1 MVQCINKP
9 MHFKME
15 LFIRAWILQLMDS
28 YSSMSMTN
36 LLSNHLVGE
45 YLNGESYLSDL
56 MANQTMAVMLGP
68 DTNSSPVYFS
78 AEKNRE
84 KLAGLC
90 SLLLFSR
97 TQ

>member
-1 MVQCINKP
+1 

-36 LLSNHLVGE
+36 LLSNHLAGE

-68 DTNSSPVYFS
+68 DTNSSSVYFS

-84 KLAGLC
+84 KLARLC

>member
-1 MVQCINKP
+1 MVQCIKKP

-36 LLSNHLVGE
+36 LFSNHFVGE

-68 DTNSSPVYFS
+68 DTNSSSAYFS
-78 AEKNRE
+78 AEKNSER
-84 KLAGLC
+84 LAGLC
-90 SLLLFSR
+90 SLLLFSL

>member
-1 MVQCINKP
+1 MDTSTNG
-9 MHFKME
+9 
-15 LFIRAWILQLMDS
+15 QL
-28 YSSMSMTN
+28 SMTN
-36 LLSNHLVGE
+36 LLSNHLAGE

-68 DTNSSPVYFS
+68 DTNSSSVYFS